1 MLSNRTS
8 TGALLVIAR
17 FRASRNDD
25 ARSYAATLALV
36 PGTTA
41 DTIAGTSA
49 IKPPAIASTT
59 SNSSNV
65 KPEA

>member
-1 MLSNRTS
+1 
-8 TGALLVIAR
+8 
-17 FRASRNDD
+17 
-25 ARSYAATLALV
+25 LV

-49 IKPPAIASTT
+49 IKPRAIASTT